1 MINFLIVIIV
11 LLRNAV
17 FSCLLLPIVDDMTCW
32 QSHQKTNNDVIT
44 QKYISSEL
52 KIQKLNSRDV
62 WIRQVCVIFSY
73 STQWI

>member
-52 KIQKLNSRDV
+52 KI
-62 WIRQVCVIFSY
+62 
-73 STQWI
+73 